1 VYAEAFEKGRVAL
14 LRYRAELIADYETLD
29 EIHFF
34 YPPSEPEYIYYL
46 GKSKSYDTWE
56 GIVKKRE
63 LKKIYEDLESK
74 MNKTRL
80 SFKEDG
86 DDENSFLNY
95 KEVKEPVNK
104 YENINIESIDDD
116 NISRSD
122 ESLNEYY
129 NENDNEEDDDDDKE
143 NIGDIGLLHRKVNE
157 ILQNIKVFQ

>member
-1 VYAEAFEKGRVAL
+1 
-14 LRYRAELIADYETLD
+14 
-29 EIHFF
+29 
-34 YPPSEPEYIYYL
+34 
-46 GKSKSYDTWE
+46 
-56 GIVKKRE
+56 
-63 LKKIYEDLESK
+63 

-80 SFKEDG
+80 SFKGDG

-129 NENDNEEDDDDDKE
+129 NENDNEEEDDDKE

-157 ILQNIKVFQ
+157 ILQNIKVFH